1 MWYNVSMKQEA
12 SRTLNKKMLE
22 RIIIIHNAIKSGIY
36 PNNEQL
42 RRLYCEQT
50 GYSNV
55 GEATIN
61 RDIDMLRTYFRAP
74 LEYDR
79 SKGGYYYLDD
89 RWDFALN
96 TLSSQEVFYLS
107 AAKTLLSAFTGT
119 PLYNAISDV
128 IDFITDTQTAGK
140 SELLKRI
147 AVPPTPQLKTNE
159 TIWQEILRAMQS
171 NRIIEFDYNGRWRT
185 QTTHRRVHPYQFLFD
200 DGMCFLFGYSEEREA
215 ERLFLLNRMKNL
227 SVTDEQFQLPKNYEF
242 SSRCGGGKFG
252 AFMTEDAEWF
262 SIDFYGT
269 ARQYVKDCVWA
280 DDQEIT
286 DFESEDRT
294 RIQFSS
300 TQALKVREW
309 ILSQGQNAVPR
320 EPEWFVED
328 WKSQVREMAKRAGIK
343 EAMGKRRTVRKR

>member
-1 MWYNVSMKQEA
+1 MKQEFL
-12 SRTLNKKMLE
+12 RKLNKKMLE

-36 PNNEQL
+36 PNNKQL

-55 GEATIN
+55 GEATIS

-107 AAKTLLSAFTGT
+107 AAKTLLSAFTGS
-119 PLYNAISDV
+119 PLYHMISEV
-128 IDFITDTQTAGK
+128 IDFVTDTQTTGK

-147 AVPPTPQLKTNE
+147 AVPFTPIQLQADE
-159 TIWQEILRAMQS
+159 SVWQTILHAMQG
-171 NRIIEFDYNGRWRT
+171 NRIVEFDYNGRWQT

-200 DGMCFLFGYSEEREA
+200 DGMCFLFGYSEERKA

-227 SVTDEQFQLPKNYEF
+227 SVTDERFQLPEDYEF

-252 AFMTEDAEWF
+252 AFMTDDAEWF
-262 SIDFYGT
+262 SVDFYGD
-269 ARQYVKDCVWA
+269 ARQYVKERVWA

-286 DFESEDRT
+286 DFDSEDRT
-294 RIQFSS
+294 QIQFSS
-300 TQALKVREW
+300 TQTLKIREW

-320 EPEWFVED
+320 APEWFVED
-328 WKSQVREMAKRAGIK
+328 WKVQVRGMAERAGI
-343 EAMGKRRTVRKR
+343 V

>member
-1 MWYNVSMKQEA
+1 MKQEA

-22 RIIIIHNAIKSGIY
+22 RIIIIHNAIKSGIC

-50 GYSNV
+50 GYSTV
-55 GEATIN
+55 GEATIS

-79 SKGGYYYLDD
+79 SKGGYYYADD
-89 RWDFALN
+89 HWDFALN
-96 TLSSQEVFYLS
+96 TLSAQEVFYLS

-119 PLYNAISDV
+119 PLHHAISDV

-147 AVPPTPQLKTNE
+147 AVPPTPQLKTDDAL
-159 TIWQEILRAMQS
+159 WQELLGAMQG
-171 NRIIEFDYNGRWRT
+171 NRIVEFDYNGRWNT

-215 ERLFLLNRMKNL
+215 ERMFFLNRMKNL
-227 SVTDEQFQLPKNYEF
+227 CVTDEQFLLPDDYEF

-252 AFMTEDAEWF
+252 AFMSDGAEWF
-262 SIDFYGT
+262 CIDFYGS

-280 DDQEIT
+280 DDQKII

-294 RIQFSS
+294 QIQFSS
-300 TQALKVREW
+300 TQVLKVREW

-320 EPEWFVED
+320 APEWFVED
-328 WKSQVREMAKRAGIK
+328 WKSQVREMAKRA
-343 EAMGKRRTVRKR
+343 ELL